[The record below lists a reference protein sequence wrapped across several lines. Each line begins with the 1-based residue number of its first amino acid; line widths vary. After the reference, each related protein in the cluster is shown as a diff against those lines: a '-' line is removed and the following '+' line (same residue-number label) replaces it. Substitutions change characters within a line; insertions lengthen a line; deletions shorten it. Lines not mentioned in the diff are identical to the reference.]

1 MGLSEKIPVSALA
14 EHGKD
19 DRTMDFSEYIRPE
32 LLTLIPVLNLAG
44 MFTKKA
50 ALFQA
55 KYIPISLGIAGILLG
70 AAYAGIF
77 PKAECNMLQN
87 ILMGML
93 QGLLCAGMAVY
104 GHQMSKQMKKE
115 ESAQEKN

>member
-1 MGLSEKIPVSALA
+1 
-14 EHGKD
+14 
-19 DRTMDFSEYIRPE
+19 MDFSEYIRPE
-32 LLTLIPVLNLAG
+32 LLILIPVLNLAG

-50 ALFQA
+50 AFFQA
-55 KYIPISLGIAGILLG
+55 KYIPIVLGVAGVLLG
-70 AAYAGIF
+70 AAYAAIF

-115 ESAQEKN
+115 ENPAEENVQEKK

>member
-1 MGLSEKIPVSALA
+1 
-14 EHGKD
+14 
-19 DRTMDFSEYIRPE
+19 MDFSEYIRPE
-32 LLTLIPVLNLAG
+32 LLILIPVLNLVG
-44 MFTKKA
+44 MFVKKA

-70 AAYAGIF
+70 AAYTAIF

-93 QGLLCAGMAVY
+93 QGMLCAGMAVY

-115 ESAQEKN
+115 EKTQEKS